1 MIIDDLDVCRVA
13 VLPAK
18 AHAPLIVD
26 PDRVL
31 PGAISAECFEPK
43 ARRLEIVK
51 RTDLVEECEPAL
63 RGALECLEPRD
74 PLTLEES
81 LRSFD
86 PKFRIIRVSW
96 YAQRS
101 TSRAMPPGCWLR
113 CGAS

>member
-1 MIIDDLDVCRVA
+1 MIIDDLDVCRVD
-13 VLPAK
+13 VLQAK

-63 RGALECLEPRD
+63 RGAL
-74 PLTLEES
+74 
-81 LRSFD
+81 
-86 PKFRIIRVSW
+86 KFRIIRKS
-96 YAQRS
+96 
-101 TSRAMPPGCWLR
+101 
-113 CGAS
+113 

>member
-63 RGALECLEPRD
+63 RGAL
-74 PLTLEES
+74 
-81 LRSFD
+81 
-86 PKFRIIRVSW
+86 KFRIIRVAE

-101 TSRAMPPGCWLR
+101 TSRAMPPAPLSLTVR
-113 CGAS
+113 CIVAML